1 MYKKLLSTALL
12 ASLPMLSLQAE
23 SNLTKADPFESFFK
37 DDPFFKDFQK
47 IQEDMNRAFENMHK
61 RAFINMPDISNHGF
75 SMKLKT
81 DVTDKGDYYEVLVDI
96 PNMDKAKLEVT
107 AKDGILSISA
117 QSQSRKEQ
125 KEGDKVI
132 RQERF
137 IGSFSRSMTL
147 PKDADEA
154 KMNTE
159 YKDGVLKVT
168 IGKNSP

>member
-23 SNLTKADPFESFFK
+23 NNLTKTDPFESLFK

-61 RAFINMPDISNHGF
+61 RAFINMPNVPKNGF

-81 DVTDKGDYYEVLVDI
+81 DVTDKGDHYEVLVDM
-96 PNMDKAKLEVT
+96 PNIDKSKLEVT

-168 IGKNSP
+168 IGKK